1 MSTYQQGKVNAKTR
15 KEQATIP
22 NHKKKAET

>member
-1 MSTYQQGKVNAKTR
+1 MSTYRQGKVNAKTK
-15 KEQATIP
+15 KEQVTHP

>member
-1 MSTYQQGKVNAKTR
+1 MSTYRKGKVDAKTK
-15 KEQATIP
+15 KEQATHP

>member
-1 MSTYQQGKVNAKTR
+1 MSTYRQGEVDAKTK
-15 KEQATIP
+15 KEQATHP